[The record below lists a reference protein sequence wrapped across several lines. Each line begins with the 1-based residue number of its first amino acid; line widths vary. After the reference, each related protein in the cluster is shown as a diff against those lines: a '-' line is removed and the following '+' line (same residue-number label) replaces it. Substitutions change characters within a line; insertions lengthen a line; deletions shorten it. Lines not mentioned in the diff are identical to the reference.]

1 MEQKRK
7 QLQPHEMETAL
18 SDFKKRGLSGQVMK
32 LVEDDLSYGLK
43 PEEIKAYAFGK
54 YDLSQMRV
62 ISKCLR
68 FGCSKEAMAVIAAE
82 GMGYQQMEIAFEF
95 FKKGIPPETIREVVE
110 TAEQVPYRMERA
122 FREIIKKKEQAE
134 DAAGG
139 AKDREYDT
147 ELVRQVGELVEK
159 IRFQEERYDELNRRL
174 KLLGEDES
182 VRQELI
188 DQNAEKDRLLSS
200 QQDELNKANSAINRL
215 RNEKEKLEKE
225 MKRMQETLAGTEDK
239 GGQPKP
245 EVHKGKEDAASMETG
260 SVAGTGNV
268 AYSSMPENGIPVYY
282 QIPYRSGADGVIRHV
297 TVEPAKRKPGGFG
310 FMEAVARVCFK
321 KKSRSDIVRLVA
333 SGGLVPAQLVQIKN
347 AMARGLTES
356 QLEILINHNV
366 SAEKMKEIIEIAVL
380 ENRMA
385 Q

>member
-7 QLQPHEMETAL
+7 QLQPHEMDTAL
-18 SDFKKRGLSGQVMK
+18 SDFKKRGLAGPVMK

-43 PEEIKAYAFGK
+43 PEEIKTYAFGK
-54 YDLSQMRV
+54 YDISQMRV

-68 FGCSKEAMAVIAAE
+68 FGCGKEAMAVIAAE

-95 FKKGIPPETIREVVE
+95 YKKGIPPETIREVIE

-122 FREIIKKKEQAE
+122 FREVIKKKEEAE
-134 DAAGG
+134 DAAGD
-139 AKDREYDT
+139 AKDREYAA

-159 IRFQEERYDELNRRL
+159 IRFREERYDELNRRL

-188 DQNAEKDRLLSS
+188 DQNAEKDRLLNS

-215 RNEKEKLEKE
+215 RNEKEKLEE
-225 MKRMQETLAGTEDK
+225 EIKRMQEKMAGPEEKDMQVTQ
-239 GGQPKP
+239 GQEGRKAA
-245 EVHKGKEDAASMETG
+245 DAVEPNNGISERNAM
-260 SVAGTGNV
+260 
-268 AYSSMPENGIPVYY
+268 YSRMPENGIPVYY
-282 QIPYRSGADGVIRHV
+282 QVPYRDGEDGRIRHM
-297 TVEPAKRKPGGFG
+297 TVEPVRRRSGGSG
-310 FMEAVARVCFK
+310 LMETIARICFK
-321 KKSRSDIVRLVA
+321 KKSRADIVRLVA
-333 SGGLVPAQLVQIKN
+333 SGELVPAQLVQIKN
-347 AMARGLTES
+347 AMVKGLTES
-356 QLEILINHNV
+356 QLEILISNNV

-380 ENRMA
+380 ENQMA

>member
-68 FGCSKEAMAVIAAE
+68 FGCSKEAMAVIAEE

-139 AKDREYDT
+139 AKDREYAT

-225 MKRMQETLAGTEDK
+225 MKRMQETMAGTEDK

-245 EVHKGKEDAASMETG
+245 VVHKEKEASASMEAG
-260 SVAGTGNV
+260 SVAGTGNA
-268 AYSSMPENGIPVYY
+268 AYPSMPENGIPVYY
-282 QIPYRSGADGVIRHV
+282 QIPYRSGADGMIRHV
-297 TVEPAKRKPGGFG
+297 TVEPAKRKTGGFG
-310 FMEAVARVCFK
+310 FMETVARMCFK
-321 KKSRSDIVRLVA
+321 KKSKSDIVRLVA
-333 SGGLVPAQLVQIKN
+333 AGELVPAQLVQIKN
-347 AMARGLTES
+347 AMVKGLTEN
-356 QLEILINHNV
+356 QLEILISNNV